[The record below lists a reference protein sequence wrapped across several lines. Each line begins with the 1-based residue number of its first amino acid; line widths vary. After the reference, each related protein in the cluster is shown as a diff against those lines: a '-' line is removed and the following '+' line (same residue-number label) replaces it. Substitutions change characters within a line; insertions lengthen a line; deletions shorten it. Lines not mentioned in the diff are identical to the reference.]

1 MAIPLVG
8 KCFATAAE
16 FLAYLER
23 LQFSAWRPRFV
34 TMHHTGSPDL
44 ATWRGW
50 QTRAKPVSDA
60 KWMENLAGAPAGMEC
75 RAALLL
81 HAKQFLRP
89 VAADRARRARGLL
102 QRGFM
107 GRRVCQRFAGPGLTA
122 TRARTLATAGN
133 NPGGDEARNW
143 NDEVDILQEFLKA
156 WGPPG
161 LIAVI
166 LWVFLFKS
174 ERREEKKDARIQM
187 LENQLRESYDER
199 IEAAAR
205 LPQTGYR
212 GECGRGDRAEDRR
225 TFRAE
230 RSGMTSSR
238 PR

>member
-60 KWMENLAGAPAGMEC
+60 
-75 RAALLL
+75 
-81 HAKQFLRP
+81 
-89 VAADRARRARGLL
+89 
-102 QRGFM
+102 
-107 GRRVCQRFAGPGLTA
+107 
-122 TRARTLATAGN
+122 N

-166 LWVFLFKS
+166 LWVFFFKS

-187 LENQLRESYDER
+187 LENQLRESCDER